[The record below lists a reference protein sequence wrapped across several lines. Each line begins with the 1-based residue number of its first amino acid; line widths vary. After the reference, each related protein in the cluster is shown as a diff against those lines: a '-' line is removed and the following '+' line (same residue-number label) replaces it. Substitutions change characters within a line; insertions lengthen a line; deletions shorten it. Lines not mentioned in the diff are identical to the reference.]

1 MPLPG
6 PPPRDIKDP
15 RYEPTFV
22 NVDPLLKEAI
32 ASAQLAGAVHAKH
45 DALTKAKE
53 DNTPSM
59 AGLKNGSD
67 AQPDSANTDKRKPS
81 EENILDFT
89 VEQVRDNPAWALAVF
104 RHQMKQKSIDN
115 IGYINQIGGLQE
127 ENDRLE
133 AEVKSL
139 RMGSDGYNIGLWRKD
154 YIHKSWQEMKKWP
167 NYLFVQDKQLHECI
181 TVLIKENA
189 RHEKDCRYLLTTGNI
204 MAETLKKFTCNAN
217 VSVEEIQSVVDNWE
231 DIVECVKR

>member
-1 MPLPG
+1 MSEP
-6 PPPRDIKDP
+6 IKDQ
-15 RYEPTFV
+15 RYEPIFV

-45 DALTKAKE
+45 DALTKANE

-59 AGLKNGSD
+59 AGLKSGSD
-67 AQPDSANTDKRKPS
+67 AQPDSANEAELKRLRMQRIHDLN
-81 EENILDFT
+81 E
-89 VEQVRDNPAWALAVF
+89 
-104 RHQMKQKSIDN
+104 
-115 IGYINQIGGLQE
+115 IGGLQE
-127 ENDRLE
+127 ENARLE

-139 RMGSDGYNIGLWRKD
+139 RKGCDGYNIGLWRKD